1 MAEHIVARSRAT
13 GKLSADV
20 TVRGHE
26 LLVGEPAELGGD
38 DRGPMPTELLAASLA
53 SCMTLAV
60 QFVAAKRAL
69 EVPGLEVSVEARRA
83 GREPRY
89 GKLTVTVEADLDRDA
104 LEALVERARR
114 FCWVSNTLKEPP
126 AIDYAVRTRGTNTTK
141 AEAP

>member
-1 MAEHIVARSRAT
+1 MAAHIAAHSRAT

-26 LLVGEPAELGGD
+26 LLVGEPPELGGD

-60 QFVAAKRAL
+60 QFVAAKRER
-69 EVPGLEVSVEARRA
+69 EVPGLEVDVQAHRA

-89 GKLTVTVEADLDRDA
+89 GEVTVTVTADLDRDE
-104 LEALVERARR
+104 LDELVQRARR
-114 FCWVSNTLKEPP
+114 FCWVSNTLTRPP
-126 AIDYAVRTRGTNTTK
+126 AIEYVARARGTTTTK
-141 AEAP
+141 AEAS